1 MRFILRVLSGPY
13 ELSVAGMGGAF
24 MDKLGTG
31 LPMGLF
37 ICSRFV
43 LPYIRLHIHDLLLKE
58 YFVIANGTYPY
69 LFFFSFFFFFFGWG
83 KGGKCV
89 MHPSARGHRVW
100 DSSTACRWAFSPVG
114 QSCRLTYPLKPSFA
128 GGPGHIPLC
137 EVDYWT
143 LRLVEVGEFFVSP
156 KGSEFTLTG
165 LSGSAFHEFSRVPAF
180 SY

>member
-58 YFVIANGTYPY
+58 YFVITNGTYPY
-69 LFFFSFFFFFFGWG
+69 LHMDEVLNLLVHCWPAAFVQ
-83 KGGKCV
+83 C
-89 MHPSARGHRVW
+89 
-100 DSSTACRWAFSPVG
+100 AC
-114 QSCRLTYPLKPSFA
+114 L
-128 GGPGHIPLC
+128 
-137 EVDYWT
+137 
-143 LRLVEVGEFFVSP
+143 
-156 KGSEFTLTG
+156 
-165 LSGSAFHEFSRVPAF
+165 
-180 SY
+180 